1 MAEIGLDISGEHPK
15 PLTGGKARPPG
26 VVITM
31 GCGDAGP
38 VYPGQAPEDWDIPR
52 PGRPAHRAVR
62 PIRGAVAT
70 VPGHSSAS

>member
-38 VYPGQAPEDWDIPR
+38 VYPGQAPED
-52 PGRPAHRAVR
+52 
-62 PIRGAVAT
+62 
-70 VPGHSSAS
+70 

>member
-15 PLTGGKARPPG
+15 PLTGGKVRPAG

-31 GCGDAGP
+31 GCGDASP
-38 VYPGQAPEDWDIPR
+38 VYPGKR
-52 PGRPAHRAVR
+52 PKTGTFPTRPTAHRAVR